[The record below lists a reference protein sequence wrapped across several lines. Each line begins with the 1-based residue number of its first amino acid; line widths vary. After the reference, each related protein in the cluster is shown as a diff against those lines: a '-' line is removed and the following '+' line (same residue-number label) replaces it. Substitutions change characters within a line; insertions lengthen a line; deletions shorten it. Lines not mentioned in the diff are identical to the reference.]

1 MAFGNELTEQQ
12 YAAIELLARGETI
25 TKTAEIIGVN
35 RKTVGEWK
43 KQEAFKA
50 ELDRQVTTL
59 KNVVEGKILKNVEP
73 LMDRL
78 INIALKSKSDKTALD
93 AIIYALNRLC
103 GLPTSK
109 VEDISRKLEEKKD
122 LSWDDLKTVANELKV
137 VDINKNKS

>member
-12 YAAIELLARGETI
+12 YAAIEMLARGEI
-25 TKTAEIIGVN
+25 TKTAEVIGVN

-50 ELDRQVTTL
+50 ELDRQVATL

-93 AIIYALNRLC
+93 AIVYALNRLC

-109 VEDISRKLEEKKD
+109 VEDLTNKLENKKD
-122 LSWDDLKTVANELKV
+122 LSWNDLKSVANELKV
-137 VDINKNKS
+137 VDIKKKS